1 MAEGTSS
8 GSDPSRSLVP
18 RPRARGA
25 QGEDRLLS
33 GPPVTSLEEH
43 LERGGGQALTAAR
56 ALGADAVVDVIARSG
71 LRGRGGAG
79 FPTGRKWRSLADATG
94 GRRFVVA
101 NGAEGEPG
109 TWKDRA
115 VLRHDPWSVLEG
127 VAIAAHAIGAGDA
140 YVATKASY
148 TAEVDALTAAA
159 EGLTGAGMLGEL
171 AITIVRG
178 PDAYLYG
185 EETALLEVIEGG
197 DPLPRV
203 LAPYQQGLFAG
214 APRSGWGTTTAA
226 RSGGEV
232 NPTLVNNVE
241 TLAHAAWIL
250 RHGPD
255 AFRELGTD
263 DTPGTLLV
271 TVAGDVVAPGVFEVA
286 AGTPLRAVI
295 ERAGGVAAGR
305 AVQVVLAGVAVGALG
320 PAELDLP
327 LAHDA
332 FRAAGSGLGSAGF
345 LVFDDTA
352 CVVDVA
358 RRASRFLAT
367 ESCGQCPPCKL
378 GSTAIS
384 EVLDRLVDLVAE
396 ERELG
401 EVQRWLGSVTDGARC
416 ALAAEERDVVSSLL
430 RGFPEEFA
438 RHLEGRCTAPR
449 RLHPGELLARPPW

>member
-1 MAEGTSS
+1 MADGAST
-8 GSDPSRSLVP
+8 GADDVGSLV
-18 RPRARGA
+18 RRASPHGA
-25 QGEDRLLS
+25 SGDRLL
-33 GPPVTSLEEH
+33 GGAPVTTLEEH
-43 LERGGGQALTAAR
+43 LARGGGRAIAAAR
-56 ALGADAVVDVIARSG
+56 ALAPDDVIDVIARSG

-79 FPTGRKWRSLADATG
+79 FPTGRKWRTLAHATG
-94 GRRFVVA
+94 GRRYVVA

-115 VLRHDPWSVLEG
+115 LLRHDPWTVLEG
-127 VAIAAHAIGAGDA
+127 VAIAAHAIGATEA
-140 YVATKASY
+140 YVATKGSY
-148 TAEVDALTAAA
+148 AAEVDAVTAAA
-159 EGLTGAGMLGEL
+159 EGLTGAGLLGEL
-171 AITIVRG
+171 TLTIVRG

-250 RHGPD
+250 REGPD

-271 TVAGDVVAPGVFEVA
+271 TVAGDVLAPDVFEVA
-286 AGTPLRAVI
+286 AGTPLRTVI
-295 ERAGGVAAGR
+295 ERAGGVADGR
-305 AVQVVLAGVAVGALG
+305 TVQVVLPGVAVGAVG
-320 PAELDLP
+320 PADLDLA

-345 LVFDDTA
+345 LVFDDSA

-378 GSTAIS
+378 GSTAIT

-401 EVQRWLGSVTDGARC
+401 EVQHWLGSVTDGARC

-438 RHLEGRCTAPR
+438 RHLEGRCSAPR
-449 RLHPGELLARPPW
+449 RLDPGELLARPPW